1 MDFGLFIISLGFFLG
16 ILSQNAIGFG
26 ASYFVLPLIPLFFEI
41 KFFVPILIMLYT
53 INTAIFAIRE
63 WKKADKEILT
73 YIIPVSTLG
82 IFLGTYF
89 LVNVD
94 EDQLKKFLAVI
105 IIFLGIYLFF
115 SDRIRNENKVSLLW
129 AIPAGFLS
137 GVLSNISVAN
147 PPIIL
152 LFKLRKMK
160 KANFYATTGTLF
172 LFTNFFVLLSFA
184 LNGLVSK
191 EQIFIAMK
199 LVPLMFLA
207 IFIGKKLNQ
216 QIPEKIFQNIISIF
230 LIISGFL
237 LMMKG

>member
-1 MDFGLFIISLGFFLG
+1 MDFGLFIVSLGFFLG
-16 ILSQNAIGFG
+16 ILSQNTIGFG
-26 ASYFVLPLIPLFFEI
+26 ASYFVLPLIPFFFEI

-53 INTAIFAIRE
+53 INTAVFAARE
-63 WKKADKEILT
+63 WKKADKEILK
-73 YIIPVSTLG
+73 YIIPASTLG
-82 IFLGTYF
+82 IFLGTRF

-94 EDQLKKFLAVI
+94 EHRLKMFLAVI

-115 SDRIRNENKVSLLW
+115 SDRIRNKNKVSLLW
-129 AIPAGFLS
+129 GMPAGFLS

-160 KANFYATTGTLF
+160 KANFYATIGSFF
-172 LFTNFFVLLSFA
+172 LFTNSVVLLSFF

-191 EQIFIAMK
+191 EQIFIAIK
-199 LVPLMFLA
+199 LLPLMFLA
-207 IFIGKKLNQ
+207 IFLGKKLNR
-216 QIPEKIFQNIISIF
+216 QIPEKVFQNIISIF